1 MALAFILALL
11 GQILPL
17 AGDEFHEDTFIRMR
31 QREVYLREQMTEL
44 LQEAEQSDRDHSRTG
59 MLALLP
65 SLKIT
70 SVLCVFGLLFW
81 LIWKIEKKF
90 WEDQD
95 NSDEESCSSG
105 ERQEE
110 EEQQEQVAE
119 EQEEKEVKVQD
130 EKNDSGEVEEEKEEV
145 EKLQEQDEEENVQE
159 EEVDQSCF
167 LPESFGPNE
176 DLKELGDSMLYL
188 VNILIDIAQIVV
200 SDTFLP
206 VPERSFVVG
215 STYEG
220 WGLPMEETVFRFLVS
235 LKPPRGH
242 IFHLE
247 LGTTRE
253 LPIKNSRIRVELKCT
268 CGQEQDLKMLCFLHT
283 SADELRNQQPSL
295 LDTLCSGPYLDVEKT
310 ARWFMALLQNAW
322 KCVPLSAACRLNVVL
337 FKRSCR
343 LQLTPMVQRT
353 FLIDVMFGVQQADT
367 DIFLSSQETEAAYT
381 PSTAWPQ
388 TCAVAEAKFFKH
400 IAARAGEDS
409 FHLGCLKVCAYILV
423 GYNFSPY
430 ELKTVLMHL
439 LTATPVEC
447 WSWRHF
453 VQRMEDILRYLQCC
467 VEEKQLD
474 HFLIRNK
481 AVPAEIILPWEF
493 RVSVPPNLFQH
504 LAQDPDRHEQALY
517 ETGMLRDRFTTLLTS
532 GK

>member
-1 MALAFILALL
+1 MALAFIFALL
-11 GQILPL
+11 AQTLPL
-17 AGDEFHEDTFIRMR
+17 AGEEFHEDTFIRMR

-44 LQEAEQSDRDHSRTG
+44 LQEVEQSDRDHSRTG

-65 SLKIT
+65 SLKIM

-81 LIWKIEKKF
+81 LIWKIEKKV

-95 NSDEESCSSG
+95 NSDEE
-105 ERQEE
+105 EQEE
-110 EEQQEQVAE
+110 EEVE
-119 EQEEKEVKVQD
+119 VQD
-130 EKNDSGEVEEEKEEV
+130 EQIDNGELEEEEE
-145 EKLQEQDEEENVQE
+145 ELQEQDEEENVQE
-159 EEVDQSCF
+159 EEVDQSLF
-167 LPESFGPNE
+167 LPEFFGPNE
-176 DLKELGDSMLYL
+176 DLKKQGDGMQQL
-188 VNILIDIAQIVV
+188 VNVLINIAQIAVL
-200 SDTFLP
+200 DTFFP
-206 VPERSFVVG
+206 VPEQSFVVG

-220 WGLPMEETVFRFLVS
+220 WDLSMEETVFCFLVS

-242 IFHLE
+242 IFYLE

-268 CGQEQDLKMLCFLHT
+268 CGQEQGLKMLCFLHT

-310 ARWFMALLQNAW
+310 ARWFGAVLKNAW
-322 KCVPLSAACRLNVVL
+322 KCVPLSAACRLIVVL

-343 LQLTPMVQRT
+343 LRLTDIMQRT
-353 FLIDVMFGVQQADT
+353 FLIDVMFGVQQANT

-409 FHLGCLKVCAYILV
+409 FHLECLKVCAYICQ

-439 LTATPVEC
+439 LTAIPVEY
-447 WSWRHF
+447 WNRRHF
-453 VQRMEDILRYLQCC
+453 VQRMEDILLYLRCC
-467 VEEKQLD
+467 VKEKRLD
-474 HFLIRNK
+474 HFLIGNEE
-481 AVPAEIILPWEF
+481 VPAEIILPWEF
-493 RVSVPPNLFQH
+493 RVSVPPNLFQR
-504 LAQDPDRHEQALY
+504 LVQDLYRHEQALY
-517 ETGMLRDRFTTLLTS
+517 EMEMLRDRFTTLLRD